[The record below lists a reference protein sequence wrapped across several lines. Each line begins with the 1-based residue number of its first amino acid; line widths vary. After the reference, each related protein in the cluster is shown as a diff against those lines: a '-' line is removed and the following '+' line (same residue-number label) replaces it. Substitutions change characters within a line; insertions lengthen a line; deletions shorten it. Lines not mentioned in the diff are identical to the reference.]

1 MLLAVLSPLIIFMY
15 EVSKGNV
22 IQVSMSINNTT
33 IDDIKTAVVVKL
45 IYNGSVKL
53 TDFKL
58 HMLNKTLLFGDV
70 SRGEYVRN
78 ITIDVYASKELLD
91 TPMALEFK
99 IAGLY
104 HLSAIVRW

>member
-1 MLLAVLSPLIIFMY
+1 MFMY
-15 EVSKGNV
+15 EVGKGNV
-22 IQVSMSINNTT
+22 IQVSMSITNIT
-33 IDDIKTAVVVKL
+33 IGDVKTAVVVKL

-58 HMLNKTLLFGDV
+58 YILNKSLLFGDV

-99 IAGLY
+99 VAGLY

>member
-1 MLLAVLSPLIIFMY
+1 
-15 EVSKGNV
+15 
-22 IQVSMSINNTT
+22 
-33 IDDIKTAVVVKL
+33 
-45 IYNGSVKL
+45 
-53 TDFKL
+53 
-58 HMLNKTLLFGDV
+58 LLFGDV